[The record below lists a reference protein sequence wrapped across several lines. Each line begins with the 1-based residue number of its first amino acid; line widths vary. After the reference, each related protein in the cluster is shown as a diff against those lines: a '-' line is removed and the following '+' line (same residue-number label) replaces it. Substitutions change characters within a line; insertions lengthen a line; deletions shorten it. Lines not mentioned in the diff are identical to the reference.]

1 MVSTS
6 MAVTSYVENV
16 GQISLKNN
24 EYCFMDFQNKQVC
37 LVSMSQKKTSLCLIT
52 HLNDRVSPKCVTMS
66 S

>member
-6 MAVTSYVENV
+6 MAVTSHVENV

-24 EYCFMDFQNKQVC
+24 EYCFMDFQNKQV
-37 LVSMSQKKTSLCLIT
+37 QKNLMRLIT
-52 HLNDRVSPKCVTMS
+52 HLNDRASPKCVTMS